1 MLLLVLVA
9 VAVAV
14 ASAAASASASAS
26 AAPHI
31 ITIILD
37 DVGWNDVGWRGG
49 PMPTPAIDALSAR
62 GVRLERHYVHPVC
75 TPSRM
80 SLLTGKYSHLR
91 HVGRM
96 PRAMIAACKQRNVSK
111 HHSLFIDKQ
120 NKIMGD
126 SQCLKNMKIA
136 SQPLSIG
143 TLIVL
148 CIRPSA
154 PQRVAERVH
163 HHRTGALFAA
173 RGHAHAAQ
181 GAARA
186 RICGMSARPP
196 DAIRF

>member
-80 SLLTGKYSHLR
+80 SLMTGKYSHLS
-91 HVGRM
+91 GW
-96 PRAMIAACKQRNVSK
+96 
-111 HHSLFIDKQ
+111 
-120 NKIMGD
+120 
-126 SQCLKNMKIA
+126 
-136 SQPLSIG
+136 
-143 TLIVL
+143 
-148 CIRPSA
+148 PSA
-154 PQRVAERVH
+154 SIIIGPAPFTLPAGT
-163 HHRTGALFAA
+163 RTLPKELRA
-173 RGHAHAAQ
+173 RGYAVRSDYCMALIGIVSVFSGHF
-181 GAARA
+181 ARFSL
-186 RICGMSARPP
+186 CVSS
-196 DAIRF
+196 